1 MMFKVNINDFAS
13 VNNKITIN
21 ILKDMFDFDM

>member
-1 MMFKVNINDFAS
+1 MMFKVNINDFTS

-21 ILKDMFDFDM
+21 ILKDVFDFDM